1 MEINPLNILK
11 KRKLS
16 YFPVHFV
23 KAKIFDQGFIE
34 NSVVDWVDSK
44 LTGRYAILNFPS
56 LSEGKISLATYIAFE
71 EQKELTY
78 FMLACPFLRR

>member
-1 MEINPLNILK
+1 MEINPLNILR

-23 KAKIFDQGFIE
+23 KTKISDLELIDDHIT
-34 NSVVDWVDSK
+34 DWIDSK

-56 LSEGKISLATYIAFE
+56 LFEGKVCLSTYIAFE